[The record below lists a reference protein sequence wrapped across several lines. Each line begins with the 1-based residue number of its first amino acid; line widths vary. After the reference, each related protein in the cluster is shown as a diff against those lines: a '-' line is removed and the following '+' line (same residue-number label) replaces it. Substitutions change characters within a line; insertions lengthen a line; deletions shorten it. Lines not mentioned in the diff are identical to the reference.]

1 MKKNISIIYFL
12 LFVYNIANAQDSLY
26 FRANAYKEQL
36 DNYYSMDEKDFPKPG
51 SILFIGSSSL
61 GMWKNTGSY
70 FPNHR
75 VLNRAYGGS
84 WISDYLYHYQRLVV
98 AYKPAQIVLLCG
110 ANDLY
115 NGVSIER
122 VFEDIKY
129 FCRLLDIHLP
139 GVPVILLSF
148 HPSPSMPDWIP
159 KEREV
164 NKLIQDYF
172 KDSHQVTYVD
182 ITSCLYDKNGALPE
196 KFYISDRLHPS
207 VLAYKEFAK
216 IIEPYLINNK

>member
-1 MKKNISIIYFL
+1 
-12 LFVYNIANAQDSLY
+12 
-26 FRANAYKEQL
+26 
-36 DNYYSMDEKDFPKPG
+36 MDQR
-51 SILFIGSSSL
+51 LFI
-61 GMWKNTGSY
+61 
-70 FPNHR
+70 
-75 VLNRAYGGS
+75 
-84 WISDYLYHYQRLVV
+84 HYQRLVV

-122 VFEDIKY
+122 VFEDIKC

-164 NKLIQDYF
+164 NKLIL
-172 KDSHQVTYVD
+172 T
-182 ITSCLYDKNGALPE
+182 TSKTATKLPT
-196 KFYISDRLHPS
+196 
-207 VLAYKEFAK
+207 
-216 IIEPYLINNK
+216 LI

>member
-12 LFVYNIANAQDSLY
+12 LFVYSIANAQDSLY

-122 VFEDIKY
+122 VFEDIKC

-139 GVPVILLSF
+139 GVPVILLSSIPF
-148 HPSPSMPDWIP
+148 YARLDSKGKRGEQTDTRLLQRQPPS
-159 KEREV
+159 
-164 NKLIQDYF
+164 
-172 KDSHQVTYVD
+172 
-182 ITSCLYDKNGALPE
+182 
-196 KFYISDRLHPS
+196 
-207 VLAYKEFAK
+207 
-216 IIEPYLINNK
+216 YLR

>member
-12 LFVYNIANAQDSLY
+12 LFVYSIANAQDSLY

-84 WISDYLYHYQRLVV
+84 WISDLFIPLSTPGSSLQTGTDSVV
-98 AYKPAQIVLLCG
+98 MRC
-110 ANDLY
+110 
-115 NGVSIER
+115 E
-122 VFEDIKY
+122 
-129 FCRLLDIHLP
+129 
-139 GVPVILLSF
+139 
-148 HPSPSMPDWIP
+148 
-159 KEREV
+159 
-164 NKLIQDYF
+164 
-172 KDSHQVTYVD
+172 
-182 ITSCLYDKNGALPE
+182 
-196 KFYISDRLHPS
+196 
-207 VLAYKEFAK
+207 
-216 IIEPYLINNK
+216 

>member
-12 LFVYNIANAQDSLY
+12 LFVYSIANAQDSLY

-122 VFEDIKY
+122 VFEDIKC

-139 GVPVILLSF
+139 PFFSSIPFYARLDSKGKRGEQTDTRLLQRQP
-148 HPSPSMPDWIP
+148 PS
-159 KEREV
+159 
-164 NKLIQDYF
+164 
-172 KDSHQVTYVD
+172 
-182 ITSCLYDKNGALPE
+182 
-196 KFYISDRLHPS
+196 
-207 VLAYKEFAK
+207 
-216 IIEPYLINNK
+216 YLR

>member
-12 LFVYNIANAQDSLY
+12 LFVYSIANAQDSLY

-110 ANDLY
+110 AIFIMAYPSN
-115 NGVSIER
+115 
-122 VFEDIKY
+122 VFSKTLSASAVYWI
-129 FCRLLDIHLP
+129 FIFLAFRLFSFLFIHP
-139 GVPVILLSF
+139 LLCPTGF
-148 HPSPSMPDWIP
+148 QR
-159 KEREV
+159 KER
-164 NKLIQDYF
+164 
-172 KDSHQVTYVD
+172 
-182 ITSCLYDKNGALPE
+182 
-196 KFYISDRLHPS
+196 
-207 VLAYKEFAK
+207 
-216 IIEPYLINNK
+216 

>member
-1 MKKNISIIYFL
+1 MKKNILIICFL
-12 LFVYNIANAQDSLY
+12 LLAYSMVKAQDSVY

-36 DNYYSMDEKDFPKPG
+36 DYYYSLDEKSFPKSG

-61 GMWKNTGSY
+61 GMWENINDY

-115 NGVSIER
+115 NGASIER
-122 VFEDIKY
+122 VFEDIKC
-129 FCRLLDIHLP
+129 FCRLMDIHLP
-139 GVPVILLSF
+139 GVPILLLSF

-159 KEREV
+159 KEKKV
-164 NKLIQDYF
+164 NELVLNSYKNSQ
-172 KDSHQVTYVD
+172 QVTYVD
-182 ITSCLYDKNGALPE
+182 ITSCLYDKNGKLPE
-196 KFYISDRLHPS
+196 KYYISDRLHPS
-207 VLAYKEFAK
+207 KLAYERFAEV
-216 IIEPYLINNK
+216 IEPYLIQ